1 MIWTACLHGHYYCGG
16 LCGTD
21 VYLSRGL
28 RSLITG
34 ESKKKKKSLL
44 QYFFSPF
51 SLAKSCRRIYN
62 IYMLIVNKNLS
73 IQCSRISMQCRVNQI
88 LQYFSKYSCQYY
100 APWVVSLYH
109 FRVFI
114 LCYIHPVPSP
124 PLRPDAAFTPCSLY
138 KHDITWHHMTSHDIM
153 TVRNPIS
160 FHSSFI
166 LFTTALTL

>member
-1 MIWTACLHGHYYCGG
+1 MK
-16 LCGTD
+16 
-21 VYLSRGL
+21 V
-28 RSLITG
+28 
-34 ESKKKKKSLL
+34 KKKKKSLL

-62 IYMLIVNKNLS
+62 IYMLIVNKNSS
-73 IQCSRISMQCRVNQI
+73 IQCSRISMQYRANQI

-100 APWVVSLYH
+100 TPWVVSLYH

-160 FHSSFI
+160 FQIMCSRHSWFI
-166 LFTTALTL
+166 LSATALTL